1 MSDTPISLFPTCV
14 VDAVAPEVGFAA
26 ARVLARRG
34 CEVSIAE
41 ATTCCGQPA
50 WNAGHAEAAATVAR
64 TTLAG
69 FEAAL
74 AEGAEAIVVP
84 AGSCTTMIRVF
95 WPELFDVVR
104 DREAAR
110 RARAVVP
117 RVFELSEFLGGKS
130 RAPGAI
136 SRPDGVGGAAGD
148 AVGGAGVRYHP
159 SCHMLRELGLKD
171 APIDAL
177 RSCGV
182 DPDVGPERCCGFGG
196 LFSVKLPETSVAMAD
211 EVLDDAVAAGA
222 TDVVAADGS
231 CLMQLA
237 TRAESR
243 GLQLTF
249 RHLAVAI
256 DDAESTA
263 P

>member
-1 MSDTPISLFPTCV
+1 VRKVALFPTCV
-14 VDAVAPEVGFAA
+14 VDAVAPEVGFAT

-34 CEVSIAE
+34 CDVDVAE

-50 WNAGHAEAAATVAR
+50 WNAGHAEPAAVVAR

-69 FEAAL
+69 IEKAL
-74 AEGAEAIVVP
+74 AEGAEAVVVP

-95 WPELFDVVR
+95 WPELFATVGQHD
-104 DREAAR
+104 AAR
-110 RARAVVP
+110 RAEAVAP
-117 RVFELSEFLGGKS
+117 KVFELSAYLQTCDES
-130 RAPGAI
+130 
-136 SRPDGVGGAAGD
+136 AGI
-148 AVGGAGVRYHP
+148 VSQNITSSVRYHP

-171 APIDAL
+171 EPCDAL
-177 RSCGV
+177 AACGYDV
-182 DPDVGPERCCGFGG
+182 DRGPERCCGFGG
-196 LFSVKLPETSVAMAD
+196 LFSVKLPETSIAMAD

-237 TRAESR
+237 SRAEAR
-243 GLQLTF
+243 GLPLRF

-256 DDAESTA
+256 DDAEA
-263 P
+263 